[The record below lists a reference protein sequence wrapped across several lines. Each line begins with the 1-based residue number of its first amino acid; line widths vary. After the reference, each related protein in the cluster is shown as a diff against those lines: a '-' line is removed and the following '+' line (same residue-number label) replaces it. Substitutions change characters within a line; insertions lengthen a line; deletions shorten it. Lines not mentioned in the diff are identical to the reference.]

1 MVATIHLNSHFSFK
15 ADKVDD
21 ILADRHLPAK
31 LVACQLTVPKAFPQC
46 LFGIG

>member
-21 ILADRHLPAK
+21 ILADRHLSAK
-31 LVACQLTVPKAFPQC
+31 LTSCQLAVSKTHPQRQ
-46 LFGIG
+46 FGIG